1 MSPCPARLRREAGDD
16 TPSPVDPDRPTDAFL
31 ADVLTTSRTIA
42 VVGMSDTE
50 GKAACSIPRILIEH
64 GWDVIPVNPHH
75 DTVAGLTSYPTLAEV
90 PRHVDL
96 VNVFRPAAET
106 PQLARDTVAIGA
118 GGIWL
123 QAGIRSDEARAVAE
137 AAGLRYVQNA
147 CSGAF
152 ARRHD
157 LHPAPVT

>member
-1 MSPCPARLRREAGDD
+1 MSPCPAKQRREAGETLPHDA
-16 TPSPVDPDRPTDAFL
+16 DPDRPTDEFL
-31 ADVLTTSRTIA
+31 TAILTGAKTIA

-50 GKAACSIPRILIEH
+50 GKAACSIPRILIAQ
-64 GWDVIPVNPHH
+64 GWDVIPVNPNHA
-75 DTVAGLTSYPTLAEV
+75 TIAGLTSYPTLADV

-96 VNVFRPAAET
+96 VNVFRRSEET
-106 PQLARDTVAIGA
+106 PQVARDAAAIGA

-123 QAGIRSDEARAVAE
+123 QAGIRSDEARAIAQD
-137 AAGLRYVQNA
+137 AGMNYVQNA

-157 LHPAPVT
+157 LHPSDS